1 MKKIAIFYH
10 VYQYGGWKNIF
21 AEQINRL
28 QRSGLLDAADYVH
41 IGITGPIP
49 FSIKTDKNINVV
61 RNRETT
67 SEIPTLKALHKFCLE
82 NDDYNVL
89 YFHATGVTWTN
100 PNNQDEIQYYTA
112 KSLPFSVKQINE
124 NKTRWRN
131 YLEHFIIDNWKECN
145 TILSM
150 YDCVGTEWA
159 NRVILDNKF
168 MYLPHYAGNFWWA
181 SSDYIKKL
189 DLDFIEKDSKLKYW
203 MCEFWI
209 GSGNPKYYN
218 FYYSGKNLYINP
230 IEESQYKGVD
240 LLSSLM

>member
-124 NKTRWRN
+124 NK
-131 YLEHFIIDNWKECN
+131 
-145 TILSM
+145 S
-150 YDCVGTEWA
+150 
-159 NRVILDNKF
+159 
-168 MYLPHYAGNFWWA
+168 
-181 SSDYIKKL
+181 
-189 DLDFIEKDSKLKYW
+189 
-203 MCEFWI
+203 
-209 GSGNPKYYN
+209 
-218 FYYSGKNLYINP
+218 
-230 IEESQYKGVD
+230 
-240 LLSSLM
+240 

>member
-49 FSIKTDKNINVV
+49 FSIKTNKNINVV

-100 PNNQDEIQYYTA
+100 PNNQDEIQHYTA
-112 KSLPFSVKQINE
+112 KSLPFSVRQINE
-124 NKTRWRN
+124 NKTCWRN

>member
-10 VYQYGGWKNIF
+10 VYQYGNWKNIF
-21 AEQINRL
+21 AEQFNRL
-28 QRSGLLDAADYVH
+28 EKSGLLDAADYIH

-49 FSIKTDKNINVV
+49 FSIKTDKNINFV

-67 SEIPTLKALHKFCLE
+67 SEVPTLKALHKFCSE
-82 NDDYNVL
+82 NEDYNVL
-89 YFHATGVTWTN
+89 FFHATGVTWTN
-100 PNNQDEIQYYTA
+100 PNNQDDIQYYTS
-112 KSLPFSVKQINE
+112 KSLPFSVRQINE

-131 YLEHFIIDNWKECN
+131 YLEHFTIDNWKECI
-145 TILSM
+145 TMLSM
-150 YDCVGTEWA
+150 YDCVGTEWT

-168 MYLPHYAGNFWWA
+168 LYLPHYAGNFWWA
-181 SSDYIKKL
+181 SSDYIRKL
-189 DLDFIEKDSKLKYW
+189 DLDFIEKDPKLVRW

-230 IEESQYKGVD
+230 IEESQYKNVD
-240 LLSSLM
+240 LLSLLM